1 MRTGDPAGGDGA
13 EYVAVRRI
21 VAGRVSCGSVDE
33 PAGDGAAERHGAV
46 WLAETGA
53 GASAGMAAGA
63 AARTVTLR
71 EKSPE

>member
-13 EYVAVRRI
+13 EYVAVRRL
-21 VAGRVSCGSVDE
+21 VAGRASWGSGNE
-33 PAGDGAAERHGAV
+33 PAGDGAAERRGAV
-46 WLAETGA
+46 WLAEIGTGA
-53 GASAGMAAGA
+53 AAGMASGT